1 MRLYVKCKFF
11 FLLALLVPTFLLAA
25 ACGASAPAA
34 PGEPSA
40 AIEKEPSQVGPESV
54 VAVSFVN
61 DVMTPETIQVKQGH
75 NVTLNLETDRPGSF
89 HIHGYDLQQE
99 TVVGEVTQFQFVAN
113 ATGRFRIN
121 FHGVAE
127 PTNGMAAGMDQGS
140 NVAEASMS
148 NMNNAGGGHD
158 AAAMGSGASVGHG
171 PAESALPVSM
181 GISAEVAE
189 DGGVHVAI
197 NTVGWRWAPEKV
209 NEVNSDGAGHAHI
222 YADGV
227 KLSRVYGNYHYIPAL
242 EPGTREIKVNLNS
255 NDHSELTWQGDLLEA
270 SVTVTIP
277 EIMPMSHQDT
287 ASTTGPVEAEA
298 PMSLR
303 MDVHEDL
310 LGGYNLQVEP
320 TGFTFSQSIAQG
332 HEAGAG
338 YAQLSING
346 EVFNRLYAPW
356 LQVPAQGEGM
366 HTFTVSLLN
375 NEGQPYQ
382 HNGQP
387 VEMSVTVHE
396 EAKAEDGDGPAAGH
410 HDTGPSQQATV
421 GHHGTGPDAAAAVPS
436 DHHGGAG
443 ASGDHHGGGAS
454 GSAEVVEFEI
464 GYLEV
469 LP

>member
-1 MRLYVKCKFF
+1 M
-11 FLLALLVPTFLLAA
+11 LVPTFLLAA
-25 ACGASAPAA
+25 ACGTSAPAA

-40 AIEKEPSQVGPESV
+40 AIETEPAQRAPESV

-61 DVMTPETIQVKQGH
+61 DVMTPETIQVKQGDD
-75 NVTLNLETDRPGSF
+75 VTLNLETDRPGSF

-99 TVVGEVTQFQFVAN
+99 TVVGEVTRFQFLAN

-121 FHGVAE
+121 FHGAAE
-127 PTNGMAAGMDQGS
+127 PANGRAAGMDQGGD
-140 NVAEASMS
+140 VAEASMID
-148 NMNNAGGGHD
+148 MNNSGGSHD
-158 AAAMGSGASVGHG
+158 AVAMGSGASAGHG
-171 PAESALPVSM
+171 PAESAVPVSM

-197 NTVGWRWAPEKV
+197 NTEGWRWAPEEV
-209 NEVNSDGAGHAHI
+209 NEVNSAGAGHAHI

-227 KLSRVYGNYHYIPAL
+227 KLTRVYGNYHYIPAL
-242 EPGTREIKVNLNS
+242 EPGIREIKVNLNS
-255 NDHSELTWQGDLLEA
+255 NDHSELTWQGDLLES
-270 SVTVTIP
+270 SVSVTIP
-277 EIMPMSHQDT
+277 EVMPMSHQDT
-287 ASTTGPVEAEA
+287 ASTKGPVEAEA

-320 TGFTFSQSIAQG
+320 NGFEFSQSVAQG
-332 HEAGAG
+332 HEPGTG
-338 YAQLSING
+338 YAQVSING
-346 EVFNRLYAPW
+346 EVFNKLYVPW

-382 HNGQP
+382 RNGQP
-387 VEMSVTVHE
+387 VEVSVTVHE
-396 EAKAEDGDGPAAGH
+396 EAKAEDGDGTAAAH
-410 HDTGPSQQATV
+410 HDSGPSQQATV
-421 GHHGTGPDAAAAVPS
+421 GHHGTGPAAAAAAAS
-436 DHHGGAG
+436 DHHGGTG

-454 GSAEVVEFEI
+454 ASAEIVELEV